1 MDRRAF
7 ARAGAAALAAGKLG
21 LMRQPEALERAAIPS
36 SGETIPRVGLGT
48 WQTFDVGAE
57 AARRADLAE
66 VLRRFAA
73 AGASVVDSSPMY
85 GSSESVVGDLVQ
97 AAGLRERLFVATKVW
112 TTGRDAGIAQMTES
126 ARRLRAERIDL
137 MQIHNLVDW
146 ETHLRT
152 LRDWKASGR
161 IRYLGI
167 THYQAAALPRVEAIL
182 RAEAVDFV
190 QINLSVEEPE
200 AAARLLPLAA
210 DRGVAV
216 IANRPFGGGAALRSV
231 RERPLPEWAAE
242 YDIGSWA
249 QLLLKWVLSHDAVTC
264 AIPGTGNPRHL
275 DDNLAAARGRRVD
288 QAGRGRIERLWQ
300 SL

>member
-7 ARAGAAALAAGKLG
+7 AQAGVAALAAGRLG
-21 LMRQPEALERAAIPS
+21 LMGQSQSLERAAIPS
-36 SGETIPRVGLGT
+36 SGETIPRIGLGT
-48 WQTFDVGAE
+48 WQTFDVGAD

-66 VLRRFAA
+66 VLRRFTA

-97 AAGLRERLFVATKVW
+97 AAGLRDRLFVATKVW
-112 TTGRDAGIAQMTES
+112 TTGREAGIAQMTES

-152 LRDWKASGR
+152 LRDWKAAGR

-182 RAEAVDFV
+182 RAEAIDFV

-231 RERPLPEWAAE
+231 RDRPLPDWAAE
-242 YDIGSWA
+242 YDVGSWA
-249 QLLLKWVLSHDAVTC
+249 QLLLKWVLSHEAVTC

-288 QAGRGRIERLWQ
+288 AAGRGRIERLWQ